1 MKKFIFFLVILVAMT
16 ISINA
21 QWQQTNGP
29 LGARVTSFA
38 FSGGN
43 IFAATDGA
51 GVFLSTNNGSSWT
64 EINNGFIIGLIRGPY
79 INCLAVNGNDIF
91 AGTMEDGVYLST
103 NNGSS
108 WMPVNTGLTN
118 KIISSFAI
126 NGTNIF
132 AGTSVSPGLGG
143 VATGAGGVFL
153 STNNG
158 ASWNDI
164 TNEINATLSV
174 HSLAVIN
181 NNIFAGTDNGF
192 YLSTNNGTN
201 WLLIGDVNIRS
212 MVVRGSNIFAATKY
226 DVFLST
232 NNGINWKS
240 VSYGLPMSEIYS
252 LAINETNI
260 FAGTWEGVWKL
271 PLLDITKVDNVN
283 QNKDILIF
291 PNPASDFFTLCVN
304 DNSYL
309 NMNLN
314 IYNIT
319 GSLVKSEIFRDNK
332 QEININNLN
341 NGIYLVEIRSK
352 GLIGRQKLIIRR

>member
-1 MKKFIFFLVILVAMT
+1 M
-16 ISINA
+16 
-21 QWQQTNGP
+21 G
-29 LGARVTSFA
+29 
-38 FSGGN
+38 
-43 IFAATDGA
+43 
-51 GVFLSTNNGSSWT
+51 
-64 EINNGFIIGLIRGPY
+64 
-79 INCLAVNGNDIF
+79 
-91 AGTMEDGVYLST
+91 DGVYLST

-126 NGTNIF
+126 NGTSIF
-132 AGTSVSPGLGG
+132 AWTGISPGLGG
-143 VATGAGGVFL
+143 VVTGAGGVFL

-164 TNEINATLSV
+164 TNEIGIGGNKYTV
-174 HSLAVIN
+174 KSLAVIN

-201 WLLIGDVNIRS
+201 WLLIGDVYIRS

-332 QEININNLN
+332 QEININDLN